1 MELME
6 QQLVRCGVA
15 PMRLYEQLAMSSSS
29 AAVVA
34 ALNVQQQQQ
43 SQHHQ
48 PSAQQQQQQQQLNEN
63 ALSSWLSPST
73 ALLYGARGAAG
84 SPSPY
89 STAAVAAGFPYSPA
103 LPWPWQPPPPPPPVA
118 MISRRSSPTAPAVV
132 RYAPYLPTASPP
144 PSLRTRPST
153 PN

>member
-1 MELME
+1 MDLME

-15 PMRLYEQLAMSSSS
+15 PMRLYEHLAMSSSP

-34 ALNVQQQQQ
+34 ALGVQQPQQQQQQTQ

-48 PSAQQQQQQQQLNEN
+48 SSAQQQQQQQQLNEN
-63 ALSSWLSPST
+63 ALSPWLSPST

-89 STAAVAAGFPYSPA
+89 STAAAVAAGFPYPAA
-103 LPWPWQPPPPPPPVA
+103 LPWPWQPPPVA
-118 MISRRSSPTAPAVV
+118 MISRRSSPTV
-132 RYAPYLPTASPP
+132 RYAPYPPAASTPP
-144 PSLRTRPST
+144 PLRTRPST